1 MKIELAAHSGYCFG
15 VKQSLETA
23 GSVLENEKRTV
34 YACGPLIHNEAVMKE
49 FEERGLHFI
58 EDQIEAAEGSVVIV
72 RSHGEGR
79 AFFEKAKNRNLEII
93 DATCPFVKRIHNLVK
108 GAYEDGYKIVVAGD
122 RGHPEVQGING
133 WCGDEAVIINSIAEA
148 SEIRGEKIFA
158 VSQTTA
164 IRERFDGI
172 IKTLLDGGN
181 EVVVNNTI
189 CDATVRRQDSCRET
203 AAKVDAMLV
212 LGGKNSANT
221 RKLYEI
227 SKLSCKKTYFIEIIA
242 DLPLKELAKCNT
254 IGIAAGASTP
264 ERMIKEVIA
273 NMTGNAGNIEQTE
286 RNSMLDFMEEIEKS
300 LRLPRAGEIVT
311 GTVIQLSN
319 REVIINLGCKKD
331 GVIPKDEIT
340 LESGQTLLELFKE
353 GDEVQAKVL
362 KTDDGDGNILL
373 SKKKVVINEHWED
386 INRAYEEKSIL
397 EAKVVKEVNGGVIAV
412 FKEIYGFIPLSQLSD
427 RFVEK
432 ADEFINKVLP
442 VRVTRVD
449 QKRNKVVF
457 SHKSVL
463 VEERQKRLQEIWDSL
478 HIGDVIE
485 GTVMRFTDYGAFVD
499 IGGIDGLLH
508 ISEIS
513 WGKLKHPQEVLK
525 IGEKINVKILSIVKE
540 KEKISLGYK
549 QNQPE
554 PWSVIDDKFTVGQ
567 IIHGKAVQ
575 IKDYGVFVELE
586 PGLDGLVH
594 ISEIAYKRVN
604 NISDEITV
612 GQDVTAK
619 ILEIDRD
626 RKRIS
631 LSIKEAAPRLED
643 IEADDDELAAEAD
656 DASELV
662 EEITADDVFAEADAP
677 EGDETPADDAAVGD
691 VSAEADAPADAA
703 DDVSAEAD
711 AAEDAS
717 PASDAVS
724 AETEAPADAAI
735 AEAVS
740 DTAGA
745 ADALADEAAVGEVDA
760 ETVEVADAVED
771 VETAGEAAI
780 ETIADGVDADVSAGS
795 VADADAVADADS
807 AADADAAAVA
817 EAEAAETT
825 DAAETTV
832 AADEVAAS
840 AAAADA
846 AAASETE
853 PDADVSDE
861 TNAASL

>member
-1 MKIELAAHSGYCFG
+1 MKIELAEHSGYCFG

-23 GSVLENEKRTV
+23 ESVLRGEKRRV
-34 YACGPLIHNEAVMKE
+34 YACGPLIHNEAVMEGLGRMGLDFIKDP
-49 FEERGLHFI
+49 EE
-58 EDQIEAAEGSVVIV
+58 ASEGSVLIV

-79 AFFEKAKNRNLEII
+79 AFFDKARKKGLEVV
-93 DATCPFVKRIHNLVK
+93 DATCPFVKRIHRLVS
-108 GAYEDGYKIVVAGD
+108 GAYADGCKIVIVGD
-122 RGHPEVQGING
+122 SGHPEVRGING
-133 WCGDEAVIINSIAEA
+133 WCGNEAVIINSAEEA
-148 SEIRGEKIFA
+148 SAIHGEKLFA

-164 IRERFDGI
+164 VRENFDGI
-172 IKTLLDGGN
+172 IEALRRSGN

-189 CDATVRRQDSCRET
+189 CDATARRQRSCRET
-203 AAKVDAMLV
+203 AAKVEAMLV

-242 DLPLKELAKCNT
+242 DLPLKELTKCNT

-311 GTVIQLSN
+311 GTVIQISN

-340 LESGQTLLELFKE
+340 LESGQTLPELFKE

-478 HIGDVIE
+478 NIGDVIE

-513 WGKLKHPQEVLK
+513 WGKLRHPQEVLK
-525 IGEKINVKILSIVKE
+525 IGQKINVKILSIVKE

-554 PWSVIDDKFTVGQ
+554 PWSVIDEKFSVGQ

-604 NISDEITV
+604 NISDEISV

-619 ILEIDRD
+619 ILEIDKD

-631 LSIKEAAPRLED
+631 LSIKEAASKESEDGESAELEA
-643 IEADDDELAAEAD
+643 ADAEGAELDMAAEAL
-656 DASELV
+656 A
-662 EEITADDVFAEADAP
+662 EEPAAEAAP
-677 EGDETPADDAAVGD
+677 ASDEAEAAAEEAAVDAEEPAAEASAPAEDAEPEAEAVAEEAAAPAEAAAG
-691 VSAEADAPADAA
+691 SEAAAAQEAPAEAAEEPAAAAEADAPAEAPE
-703 DDVSAEAD
+703 AEA
-711 AAEDAS
+711 
-717 PASDAVS
+717 
-724 AETEAPADAAI
+724 AP
-735 AEAVS
+735 E
-740 DTAGA
+740 
-745 ADALADEAAVGEVDA
+745 
-760 ETVEVADAVED
+760 
-771 VETAGEAAI
+771 
-780 ETIADGVDADVSAGS
+780 
-795 VADADAVADADS
+795 ADAVAETAEAEEP
-807 AADADAAAVA
+807 AADAPADEA
-817 EAEAAETT
+817 EAEAADAEPAAPAEA
-825 DAAETTV
+825 AAEEPAAEAEASPSAGPEAAQDAEAPAGETADATETEPAE
-832 AADEVAAS
+832 AADE
-840 AAAADA
+840 
-846 AAASETE
+846 EKE
-853 PDADVSDE
+853 
-861 TNAASL
+861 